1 MLDRF
6 EREINY
12 LRISVTDK
20 CNLRCFYCMPEEGV
34 LIRKHEDFL
43 TFEQIEKIVQEA
55 AKLGIKKI
63 RLTGGEPLVKN
74 GIEKLVEKISN
85 IEGIEIVSMTTNGIL
100 LPQKANILIKRG
112 LTKVNISCD
121 TLNEKKY
128 KKLTRGGDIQNVL
141 KGIDA
146 ATAAGFKTKINM
158 VVFEKTEKDEI
169 RDMQDFCDKK
179 GIKLQLI
186 NHYSL
191 VSEKQEH
198 YTFDRPPNCA
208 KCNRIRL
215 LADGSLKPCLHSNDE
230 IKIDMNDIRDSLIRT
245 ILSKPKSG
253 DSCSNRNMVEI
264 GG

>member
-1 MLDRF
+1 MLDKF
-6 EREINY
+6 NREINY

-20 CNLRCFYCMPEEGV
+20 CNLRCLYCMPEEGV
-34 LIRKHEDFL
+34 PIRKHEEFL

-85 IEGIEIVSMTTNGIL
+85 IKGIEIVSMTTNGIL
-100 LPQKANILIKRG
+100 LPQKATLLKKAG
-112 LTKVNISCD
+112 LKNVNISCD
-121 TLNEKKY
+121 KLEEKKY

-141 KGIDA
+141 IGIDA
-146 ATAAGFKTKINM
+146 AIAVGFQIKLNM
-158 VVFEKTEKDEI
+158 VVLEDTENEEI
-169 RDMQDFCDKK
+169 RKMQKFCDKK

-198 YTFDRPPNCA
+198 YAFDRPPNCA

-230 IKIDMNDIRDSLIRT
+230 IKIDYNDIRGSLMKT

-253 DSCSNRNMVEI
+253 NVCSNRNMTEI

>member
-1 MLDRF
+1 MLDKF
-6 EREINY
+6 NREINY

-20 CNLRCFYCMPEEGV
+20 CNLRCTYCMPEEGV
-34 LIRKHEDFL
+34 PIRKHEDFL
-43 TFEQIEKIVQEA
+43 SFEQIKKIVQEA

-63 RLTGGEPLVKN
+63 RLTGGEPLIKN

-100 LPQKANILIKRG
+100 LPQKANILKKAG
-112 LTKVNISCD
+112 LKSLNISCD
-121 TLNEKKY
+121 TLGKKKY
-128 KKLTRGGDIQNVL
+128 EKLTRGGDIQNVL

-146 ATAAGFKTKINM
+146 AIAAGFQTKINM
-158 VVFEKTEKDEI
+158 VILENTEKKEI
-169 RDMQDFCDKK
+169 RNMQDFCDKK

-208 KCNRIRL
+208 NCNRIRL
-215 LADGSLKPCLHSNDE
+215 LADGSLKPCLHSNEE
-230 IKIDMNDIRDSLIRT
+230 IKIGLNDIRDSLIKT

-253 DSCSNRNMVEI
+253 NVCSNRNMTEI